1 MPTSDPDDSHN
12 DWHDHPIRICYR
24 DTDQM
29 GMVYYGNYF
38 TFMEIGRVEL
48 LRARGWS
55 YHGMEADGIRIPVI
69 HASCDYRNPALYD
82 DLIRIRTFLT
92 RSTRVRLEFAYEI
105 YCDERSQLL
114 ATGETKHVFLDMD
127 NAVTR
132 IGRDVLRRIA
142 GQD

>member
-1 MPTSDPDDSHN
+1 MPTSDTDAPGHGF
-12 DWHDHPIRICYR
+12 HDHAIRICYR

-55 YHGMEADGIRIPVI
+55 YRGMEETGIRIPVI
-69 HASCDYRNPALYD
+69 HAACDYRSPALYD
-82 DLIRIRTFLT
+82 DVIRVRTHLT
-92 RSTRVRLEFAYEI
+92 RLTRVRLEFAYEMF
-105 YCDERSQLL
+105 CDERGETL
-114 ATGETKHVFLDMD
+114 ATGGTKHVFVDAS

-132 IGRDVLRRIA
+132 IGRDVMDRIA